1 MKSTKVLFSKFL
13 QIKKQLFSS
22 LILGTTSIY
31 SLYKTYNSKANLSR
45 NILTTSKNQPTYNE
59 IIDTQEIMSKYPNLT
74 VLNSKAV
81 ENLMGLIRD
90 KEITREQFRQYS
102 RRIIR
107 FIVEETLALESDYE
121 VIKETPLGY
130 YRTKINRR
138 KDDDYVAISILRSGN
153 SMVDE
158 LLMIMPG
165 ISVGQILVQRDETTQ
180 EKKAIFYFEKLP
192 DDLTDKKML
201 LLDPMLATGG
211 SATAAIEILMKKG
224 VKEENILFLNF
235 VSCVEGIDVM
245 TTRFPKMKIITSKVD
260 PHLLP
265 NKYIAPGLGDFG
277 DRYYGTLRKD

>member
-138 KDDDYVAISILRSGN
+138 KDDD
-153 SMVDE
+153 
-158 LLMIMPG
+158 
-165 ISVGQILVQRDETTQ
+165 
-180 EKKAIFYFEKLP
+180 
-192 DDLTDKKML
+192 
-201 LLDPMLATGG
+201 
-211 SATAAIEILMKKG
+211 
-224 VKEENILFLNF
+224 
-235 VSCVEGIDVM
+235 
-245 TTRFPKMKIITSKVD
+245 
-260 PHLLP
+260 
-265 NKYIAPGLGDFG
+265 
-277 DRYYGTLRKD
+277 